1 MRVKR
6 NLLSLFALGIL
17 LILAFGSDNQKSEKE
32 SSYKSR
38 QPESTY
44 KRTEPS
50 IKDEIKPLITAKITK
65 WYKGGF
71 DNVMIADILIDNQ
84 SNHDIKDIKVTC
96 IHSAKSG
103 TLIDSNTR
111 TIYDVVKAKSKKK
124 FRKFNM
130 GLIHSQAER
139 STVEI
144 ADFNTY

>member
-6 NLLSLFALGIL
+6 NFLSLFALGIL
-17 LILAFGSDNQKSEKE
+17 LILALGSDNQKSAKE
-32 SSYKSR
+32 SSYGSSQTK
-38 QPESTY
+38 STY
-44 KRTEPS
+44 KSTEPS
-50 IKDEIKPLITAKITK
+50 IKDGIKPLITAKITK

-71 DNVMIADILIDNQ
+71 DNVMIADILIENQ

-96 IHSAKSG
+96 THFAKSG
-103 TLIDSNTR
+103 TIIDSNTR

-139 STVEI
+139 SAVEI
-144 ADFNTY
+144 EDFNTY